1 MAYLAVKVGA
11 EDLNSGLHTV
21 RQMLLTTNS
30 SSHPGRILSSM
41 YSFLISTMH
50 LDSFG
55 LQHLGSYLKGNVSG
69 PGPDGQNYVL

>member
-1 MAYLAVKVGA
+1 MSYMAVKVGA

-21 RQMLLTTNS
+21 QQMVLNTNL

-41 YSFLISTMH
+41 YSFLIFTVH
-50 LDSFG
+50 LDSFV

-69 PGPDGQNYVL
+69 PGPD